1 MKSSPHRPS
10 RLADFFDSYTRDLT
24 AEDLQR
30 LFTRD
35 TRDAYKFFTRGRDAD
50 AMQRMPWHRRAI
62 AEARILFL
70 AFSMKLSPARRVVFG
85 SALLLALAGLI
96 GLFKGIG
103 IITIVRVPM
112 IGGIGTPGPLFQAG
126 TWSLFFAFA
135 LMNLL
140 VLLEVA
146 DRLSLKNDLEIARDI
161 QQAML
166 PSGLYTGVGVET
178 VGMSRPANTVGGDF
192 YDILPLDDGRLV
204 ITLGDVAGKGS
215 PAALLMALL
224 LAMLRTLVD
233 EKLEP
238 ADLITRLNVQ
248 VCRHAP
254 GSRFITLFY
263 AVFDPRTGS
272 LTYVSA
278 GHMPPLLLRGDGSC
292 ERLSDGGIS
301 LGMFEQSTY
310 TTGHVVIR
318 PEDLF
323 AVYSDGI
330 TEAESQQGVPFDEIG
345 LETALKAN
353 RDDENLSAIGAAVVR
368 AVERYTDSHKFAD
381 DLTILLLRRCAAPA
395 AAAV

>member
-1 MKSSPHRPS
+1 MTAPHRPS

-24 AEDLQR
+24 ADDLQQ

-35 TRDAYKFFTRGRDAD
+35 TRDAYRFFTRHRDAD
-50 AMQRMPWHRRAI
+50 AMQQLPWHKRI
-62 AEARILFL
+62 VAEVRILFV

-85 SALLLALAGLI
+85 GALVLALVGLFNLFRGAGIIEILRLPLI
-96 GLFKGIG
+96 GGVG
-103 IITIVRVPM
+103 V
-112 IGGIGTPGPLFQAG
+112 PGPLFQRG
-126 TWSLFFAFA
+126 TWSLFIAFG

-166 PSGLYTGVGVET
+166 PSGLYSAPGVET
-178 VGMSRPANTVGGDF
+178 VGISRPANTVGGDF

-238 ADLITRLNVQ
+238 AALITRLNVQ

-254 GSRFITLFY
+254 GTRFITLFY
-263 AVFDPRTGS
+263 GVFDPRTGS

-292 ERLSDGGIS
+292 QKLTDGGIS
-301 LGMFEQSTY
+301 LGMFEHSTY
-310 TTGHVVIR
+310 ATGQVVIEC
-318 PEDLF
+318 EDLF

-330 TEAESQQGVPFDEIG
+330 TEAESQAGVPFDEIG
-345 LETALKAN
+345 LETALKASHH
-353 RDDENLSAIGAAVVR
+353 DALSEVGAAVVR
-368 AVERYTDSHKFAD
+368 AVERHTDSHKFVD
-381 DLTILLLRRCAAPA
+381 DLTILLLRRCTTPA
-395 AAAV
+395 AAGV

>member
-1 MKSSPHRPS
+1 VTHRPS
-10 RLADFFDSYTRDLT
+10 RLADFFDSYTKDLT

-50 AMQRMPWHRRAI
+50 AMQRMPWHRRAV

-85 SALLLALAGLI
+85 AALLLALI
-96 GLFKGIG
+96 GLFNLFRGVG
-103 IITIVRVPM
+103 IIEILRLPFV
-112 IGGIGTPGPLFQAG
+112 GGVGVPGPLFRQG

-166 PSGLYTGVGVET
+166 PSGLYTAPGVET

-254 GSRFITLFY
+254 GTRFITLFY

-292 ERLSDGGIS
+292 ERLTDGGIS
-301 LGMFEQSTY
+301 LGMFEHSTY
-310 TTGHVVIR
+310 TTGQVVIQ

-330 TEAESQQGVPFDEIG
+330 TEAESQKGIPFDEIG
-345 LETALKAN
+345 LETALKDNQHERLA
-353 RDDENLSAIGAAVVR
+353 DVGAGVVR

-381 DLTILLLRRCAAPA
+381 DLTILLLRRCNIPA
-395 AAAV
+395 AAGV

>member
-1 MKSSPHRPS
+1 MNPAPHRPS
-10 RLADFFDSYTRDLT
+10 RLGDFFDSYTKDLT

-50 AMQRMPWHRRAI
+50 AMKRMRWHRRFV

-85 SALLLALAGLI
+85 GALLLAVVGLFDLFRGIGLI
-96 GLFKGIG
+96 EILRLPF
-103 IITIVRVPM
+103 V
-112 IGGIGTPGPLFQAG
+112 GGVGVPGPLFQRG
-126 TWSLFFAFA
+126 TWSIFFAFA

-140 VLLEVA
+140 LLREVA

-166 PSGLYTGVGVET
+166 PSGLYSAPGVET

-192 YDILPLDDGRLV
+192 YDILPRRIGRLGA
-204 ITLGDVAGKGS
+204 TLCDVAGKGS

-224 LAMLRTLVD
+224 LAVLRTPGD
-233 EKLEP
+233 EQLEP
-238 ADLITRLNVQ
+238 APLITRLNVQ

-254 GSRFITLFY
+254 GTRFITLFY
-263 AVFDPRTGS
+263 GVFDPRTGS

-278 GHMPPLLLRGDGSC
+278 GHMPPLLIRGDGTC
-292 ERLSDGGIS
+292 ERLTDGGIS
-301 LGMFEQSTY
+301 LGMFEHSTY
-310 TTGHVVIR
+310 TAGHVTIE

-330 TEAESQQGVPFDEIG
+330 TEAESQSGVPFDEIG
-345 LETALKAN
+345 LETALKASHH
-353 RDDENLSAIGAAVVR
+353 EALSAVGADVVR
-368 AVERYTDSHKFAD
+368 AVERHTDSHKFAD
-381 DLTILLLRRCAAPA
+381 DLTILLLLRCTTPAPA
-395 AAAV
+395 GV

>member
-1 MKSSPHRPS
+1 LTQSN
-10 RLADFFDSYTRDLT
+10 RLADFFNNYTKDVT

-35 TRDAYKFFTRGRDAD
+35 ARDAYRFFTRGLDAD
-50 AMQRMPWHRRAI
+50 ALRHLPWHKRLITQGRV
-62 AEARILFL
+62 LFL
-70 AFSMKLSPARRVVFG
+70 AFSMKLSPARRVLYG
-85 SALLLALAGLI
+85 AALLLAIIGLI
-96 GLFKGIG
+96 NLFRGLGIIEIATLPFGIG
-103 IITIVRVPM
+103 LGV
-112 IGGIGTPGPLFQAG
+112 PGPLFREG
-126 TWSLFFAFA
+126 TWSLLFAFA

-166 PSGLYTGVGVET
+166 PSGLYSAPGVET
-178 VGMSRPANTVGGDF
+178 VGLSRPANTVGGDF
-192 YDILPLDDGRLV
+192 YDILPLEDGRLV
-204 ITLGDVAGKGS
+204 VTVGDVAGKGS

-254 GSRFITLFY
+254 PSRFITLFY
-263 AVFDPRTGS
+263 AVYQPLTGA

-278 GHMPPLLLRGDGSC
+278 GHMPPLLLRADGSC

-301 LGMFEQSTY
+301 LGMFEHSTY
-310 TTGHVVIR
+310 TTGHVVIQ
-318 PEDLF
+318 PDDLF

-345 LETALKAN
+345 LETALKASHH
-353 RDDENLSAIGAAVVR
+353 DGLSDVGAAVVR
-368 AVERYTDSHKFAD
+368 AVERHTDAHKFAD
-381 DLTILLLRRCAAPA
+381 DLTILLLRRCPTPA
-395 AAAV
+395 AAGV

>member
-1 MKSSPHRPS
+1 VTPQHRPS
-10 RLADFFDSYTRDLT
+10 RLADFFDNYTRDLT

-35 TRDAYKFFTRGRDAD
+35 TRDAYKFFTRHRDAD
-50 AMQRMPWHRRAI
+50 ALQRLPWHRRVV
-62 AEARILFL
+62 AEVRILFL

-85 SALLLALAGLI
+85 GALLLALVGMI
-96 GLFKGIG
+96 SLFKGFG
-103 IITIVRVPM
+103 IIYLVRVP
-112 IGGIGTPGPLFQAG
+112 IVGGIGTPGPLFQTG

-166 PSGLYTGVGVET
+166 PSGLYSAPGVET

-192 YDILPLDDGRLV
+192 YDILPLEDGRLV

-233 EKLEP
+233 EQLEP
-238 ADLITRLNVQ
+238 AALITRLNVQ

-254 GSRFITLFY
+254 GTRFITLFY
-263 AVFDPRTGS
+263 GVFDPITGS

-278 GHMPPLLLRGDGSC
+278 GHMPPLLLHGDGRC
-292 ERLSDGGIS
+292 ERLTDGGIS
-301 LGMFEQSTY
+301 LGMFEHSTY
-310 TTGHVVIR
+310 TTGQVIIQ
-318 PEDLF
+318 PDDLF

-330 TEAESQQGVPFDEIG
+330 TEAESQSGVPFDEIG
-345 LETALKAN
+345 LETALKAARLN
-353 RDDENLSAIGAAVVR
+353 SLSDVGAAVVR
-368 AVERYTDSHKFAD
+368 AVERHTDAHKFAD
-381 DLTILLLRRCAAPA
+381 DLTILLLRRCATPA
-395 AAAV
+395 AAGV

>member
-1 MKSSPHRPS
+1 MASDHRPS
-10 RLADFFDSYTRDLT
+10 RLADFFDSYTKDLT
-24 AEDLQR
+24 ADDLQR

-50 AMQRMPWHRRAI
+50 AMKRLPWHTRII
-62 AEARILFL
+62 AETRVLFL

-85 SALLLALAGLI
+85 GALVLALI
-96 GLFKGIG
+96 GLFNLFRGIG
-103 IITIVRVPM
+103 IIEVLRLPF
-112 IGGIGTPGPLFQAG
+112 IGSIGVPGPLFRQG
-126 TWSLFFAFA
+126 TWSLLFAFG

-166 PSGLYTGVGVET
+166 PSGVYSAPGVET
-178 VGMSRPANTVGGDF
+178 VGLSRPANTVGGDF

-204 ITLGDVAGKGS
+204 VTLGDVAGKGS

-238 ADLITRLNVQ
+238 AVLITRLNVQ
-248 VCRHAP
+248 ICRHAP

-263 AVFDPRTGS
+263 GVFQPQTGE
-272 LTYVSA
+272 LIYVSA
-278 GHMPPLLLRGDGSC
+278 GHMPPLLLRGDGTC

-301 LGMFEQSTY
+301 LGMFEHSTY
-310 TTGHVVIR
+310 TTGRVVID
-318 PEDLF
+318 PDDLF

-330 TEAESQQGVPFDEIG
+330 TEAESPGGIPFDEIG
-345 LETALKAN
+345 LETALTDN
-353 RDDENLSAIGAAVVR
+353 RRDSLSGIGAAVVR
-368 AVERYTDSHKFAD
+368 AVERHTDERKFAD
-381 DLTILLLRRCAAPA
+381 DLTILLLRRTIPAPG
-395 AAAV
+395 V